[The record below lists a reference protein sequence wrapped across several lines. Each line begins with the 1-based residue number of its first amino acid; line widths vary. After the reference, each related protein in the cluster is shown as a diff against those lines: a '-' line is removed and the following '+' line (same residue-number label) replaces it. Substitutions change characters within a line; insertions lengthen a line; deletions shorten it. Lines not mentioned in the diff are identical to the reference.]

1 MHSKSDDKIAIV
13 ASVILGVTWFV
24 ATYYYLFIVIAG
36 GVIQSRP
43 YQTPGASTLCPV
55 VSITITQHPQSVI
68 ISVNSWSA

>member
-1 MHSKSDDKIAIV
+1 MHSRSDDKTAIV

-24 ATYYYLFIVIAG
+24 AYYYLFVVIAG

-43 YQTPGASTLCPV
+43 YQTPGASTLYPV

>member
-1 MHSKSDDKIAIV
+1 MHSKSDDKSAIV
-13 ASVILGVTWFV
+13 ALVILSVTWFV
-24 ATYYYLFIVIAG
+24 ATYYLFLVIAG
-36 GVIQSRP
+36 GVVQSRP

>member
-13 ASVILGVTWFV
+13 ASVVLGVTWFV
-24 ATYYYLFIVIAG
+24 ATYLFIVIAG